1 MEDRSDERRRLGRR
15 GEEEAARFLERKG
28 LRIVER
34 GYRALRGEID
44 IIAWDS
50 DTLVFVEVKTRTDP
64 EQGLPEEAVTPAKQ
78 AQVRRIATAYLAD
91 LGLGS
96 PYCRFDVI
104 AAEPG
109 PDGGLRLRHLVDA
122 F

>member
-1 MEDRSDERRRLGRR
+1 VEDHPDQRRRLGRR
-15 GEEEAARFLERKG
+15 GEDEAARFLERKG

-44 IIAWDS
+44 IIGWDS

-64 EQGLPEEAVTPAKQ
+64 EQGSPEEAVTPAKQ

-91 LGLGS
+91 RGLGS
-96 PYCRFDVI
+96 PFCRFDVI
-104 AAEPG
+104 AAEAG
-109 PDGGLRLRHLVDA
+109 PDEALRLRHIVDA